1 MSEQAAKLFAGQMGI
16 CAVLINILIDKGLIT
31 ASEMQDRFEQAREAA
46 NRCSGGAA
54 VAHALAEIVAYLE
67 PRRARSEKGGEGPL
81 EGALVLV
88 LAHDTP
94 PARHLQRA
102 LEDAGAEVLR
112 AYSRAEAT
120 LRIEQFD
127 LAAAALEWRF
137 VKSQRS
143 LARRL
148 NRRSVPFLVF
158 GGAAVEEGS
167 RVVPVFAASTPPDE
181 LVEAVARLVREGGK
195 KSLLPVLVN

>member
-16 CAVLINILIDKGLIT
+16 CAVLINILIDKGIIT
-31 ASEMQDRFEQAREAA
+31 AGEMQDRFEQAREAA
-46 NRCSGGAA
+46 SRCSGGTA

-158 GGAAVEEGS
+158 GGAIEEGS

-181 LVEAVARLVREGGK
+181 LVEAVVRLVREGGK
-195 KSLLPVLVN
+195 KPLLPVLVN